1 MQEVRN
7 QKLKTRSV
15 HSFGT
20 GRKGSYLLPLTSYL
34 SRHRRGFTLIE
45 VMVVVVV
52 IALAAGLGGGVY
64 VGSYKRM
71 MVEKA
76 ARDIWLMAKYA
87 RIAAIEQ
94 QQSLYL
100 EMDKV
105 NRRCWVATTQ
115 FDPNNVTAGPL
126 GEMGVVQNLYCK
138 PLDLPSG
145 VEFEAV
151 SVGLAAS
158 SENMDTDEYPRVLFR
173 PNGTAESAVIAIGD
187 GKTRYGVTISG
198 GTGAAR
204 LVLQADDIVADL
216 SIDLEAP

>member
-1 MQEVRN
+1 MIRLWIDDCRLRIRAATANPKSEIRN
-7 QKLKTRSV
+7 PKWQRSA
-15 HSFGT
+15 
-20 GRKGSYLLPLTSYL
+20 
-34 SRHRRGFTLIE
+34 FTLIE
-45 VMVVVVV
+45 LMVVVVV

-94 QQSLYL
+94 QQNLYL
-100 EMDKV
+100 EMDKA

-115 FDPNNVTAGPL
+115 FDPNNAVAGPL
-126 GEMGVVQNLYCK
+126 GEVGVIQNPYCK
-138 PLDLPSG
+138 PLVLPSG

-158 SENMDTDEYPRVLFR
+158 AENTDTDEYPRVLFR
-173 PNGTAESAVIAIGD
+173 PNGTAESAVIVIGD
-187 GKTRYGVTISG
+187 GNTRYGVTISG
-198 GTGAAR
+198 GTGSAR
-204 LVLQADDIVADL
+204 LVLQAEDIVADL
-216 SIDLEAP
+216 SIDLEAK